1 MGGTT
6 FNTVAELRRIVAEGR
21 VSQTALE
28 AITGIAGERLGAVLE
43 ESNRD
48 EVGMS
53 AAVFPLSSDESIR
66 LSGLAAQLTQGM
78 EIGDDER
85 LKAILEGLTIEFAL
99 TTHNIALLTATNLD
113 DIEACLVDP
122 AAVAPERKYRLAVR
136 ASYLSL
142 AIANARPY

>member
-1 MGGTT
+1 MGGTS
-6 FNTVAELRRIVAEGR
+6 FNTVAELRRIVAQGR
-21 VSQTALE
+21 VSETALE
-28 AITGIAGERLGAVLE
+28 AITGIAGERLGAVLA
-43 ESNRD
+43 ESNRY

-53 AAVFPLSSDESIR
+53 AAAFPLSSDESTR
-66 LSGLAAQLTQGM
+66 LSVLAAQLIQGM

-85 LKAILEGLTIEFAL
+85 LKAILEGLTIEFKL
-99 TTHNIALLTATNLD
+99 TTLNLALLTGTNLD

-122 AAVAPERKYRLAVR
+122 AAVAPERKYPLAVR